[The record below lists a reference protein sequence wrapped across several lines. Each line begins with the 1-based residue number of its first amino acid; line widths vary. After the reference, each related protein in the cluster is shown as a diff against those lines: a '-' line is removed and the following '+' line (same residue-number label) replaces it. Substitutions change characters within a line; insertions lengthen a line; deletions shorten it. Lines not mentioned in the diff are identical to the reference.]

1 MTRRIAILISG
12 RGSNMVS
19 LIEAARGPG
28 FPGEIALVLSNRPD
42 AGGLERAREAGIE
55 ALAVDHKAYSTRE
68 SFEQALDAA
77 LRERDIGFIC
87 LAGFMRVLT
96 NWFVERWAG
105 RMINI
110 HPSLLPLFRGTHT
123 HRRALEEGVLVH
135 GCTVHFVVP
144 ELDAGPIVAQAAVPV
159 IPGDTED
166 SLAARVLAQEHALY
180 PQALRMICSGQA
192 RLEGGRVAF
201 SEGWDAG
208 RALRSPG

>member
-1 MTRRIAILISG
+1 
-12 RGSNMVS
+12 MVS
-19 LIEAARGPG
+19 LIEAARDPG

-110 HPSLLPLFRGTHT
+110 HPSLLPLYRGTQT
-123 HRRALEEGVLVH
+123 HRRALADGVLVH